1 MRVRRST
8 LPGQSLLISFSG
20 WLLAR
25 RPGHGY
31 AVLMRLEKVSDASA
45 QSYPSSMETRFCG
58 GGRDSKGL
66 GYFFLRI
73 SPEIAQDENGAKS
86 WA

>member
-1 MRVRRST
+1 
-8 LPGQSLLISFSG
+8 
-20 WLLAR
+20 
-25 RPGHGY
+25 
-31 AVLMRLEKVSDASA
+31 MRLEKVNDAGA

-58 GGRDSKGL
+58 GGRHPKRLS
-66 GYFFLRI
+66 YFFLRI